1 MREIWEIRPG
11 PPDRRGVGF
20 DYAARM
26 SRRLRRLTL
35 GLALGLCSTGALGCV
50 NGTNKIVRTAVPA
63 GIEETLRALADP
75 VNQELMQRIANDPQL
90 QKAAH
95 DFTAAMTGG
104 ALDGLTGD
112 ERHKQLRAV
121 SDAYIQSVSAAV
133 GRALNE
139 EISPAVTKT
148 VESLVGGAVASAVS
162 ADNKRLT
169 ASFIDGVTRSAITA
183 FTQSTAQGLRDDLG
197 PALGKVI
204 ADDLGPALRKVIAE
218 DLGPGV
224 HAMIR
229 DELKPAMAE
238 LFDEQARLA
247 IGGVVRGVT
256 KDIVLGVNDGMTELG
271 LSLSPKKDGG
281 GLGIFGWMAVVLG
294 LVVAILM
301 ILLVRTILTR
311 RSLEQERARSE
322 RMLLNV
328 LRTIQYTDTDDPSRP
343 PDLDALIARARM
355 NDSDPDPRSEG
366 WIINLL
372 AQARVPDKA
381 ARASRPAPAPL
392 SEPRKR

>member
-1 MREIWEIRPG
+1 
-11 PPDRRGVGF
+11 
-20 DYAARM
+20 M
-26 SRRLRRLTL
+26 SRLLRRLTL
-35 GLALGLCSTGALGCV
+35 GLTLGLAGSSLVGCV
-50 NGTNKIVRTAVPA
+50 NGTNKVVRTAVPA

-75 VNQELMQRIANDPQL
+75 TNQELMQRIANDPEL
-90 QKAAH
+90 QRAAH
-95 DFTAAMTGG
+95 DFTAAITGG
-104 ALDGLTGD
+104 ALDGLVGE
-112 ERHKQLRAV
+112 ERNKALRDV
-121 SDAYIQSVSAAV
+121 SDAYIRSVSGAV

-139 EISPAVTKT
+139 DISPAVTRT

-162 ADNKRLT
+162 PDNKRLT
-169 ASFIDGVTRSAITA
+169 ASFVDGVTRSAITA

-204 ADDLGPALRKVIAE
+204 AEDLGPAMRKVIAE

-238 LFDEQARLA
+238 LFDEQAQA
-247 IGGVVRGVT
+247 AMGGVVRGIT

-271 LSLSPKKDGG
+271 LSLSPKKEG
-281 GLGIFGWMAVVLG
+281 GLGLFGWMAIVLG

-311 RSLEQERARSE
+311 RALEHERARSE
-322 RMLLNV
+322 RMLLNI
-328 LRTIQYTDTDDPSRP
+328 LRTIQYTDTDDPTKP

-355 NDSDPDPRSEG
+355 NEQDTDPRNETWLS
-366 WIINLL
+366 NLL

-381 ARASRPAPAPL
+381 ARASRPVSSAPPP
-392 SEPRKR
+392 SRPSRRI